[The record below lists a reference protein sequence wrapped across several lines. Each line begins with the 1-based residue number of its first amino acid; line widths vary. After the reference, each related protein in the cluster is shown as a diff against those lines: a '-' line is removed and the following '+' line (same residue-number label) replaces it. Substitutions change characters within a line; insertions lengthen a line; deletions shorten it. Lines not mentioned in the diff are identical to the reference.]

1 MKAKKVVHNFFE
13 LDRKDR
19 KMFMLQVNTISTIAV
34 GLFKLLFGILYS
46 SIWFYINAVFYAI
59 LGYSKYRSI
68 RDYRR
73 IKKTKNIKTKKSIT
87 YKNYLYNGL
96 LLVLLGIAY
105 FLINLMILKTGKT
118 NNNLK
123 GYLIYITVI
132 LSISSITTAII
143 SLTKYNHKDDPIV
156 AAACQGN
163 ISKALTSVVLAQ
175 VVLLD
180 EFGPHTSNIIKIDA
194 ITGFI
199 VGIIIVML
207 GIRMVF
213 KIKKEHKIIYEI
225 E

>member
-1 MKAKKVVHNFFE
+1 MKAKKVVHKFFE

-19 KMFMLQVNTISTIAV
+19 KMYMLQVNTISTIAV
-34 GLFKLLFGILYS
+34 GLFKLFFGILYT

-73 IKKTKNIKTKKSIT
+73 VKKTKNLKAKKSIT
-87 YKNYLYNGL
+87 YKNYLYNGW

-105 FLINLMILKTGKT
+105 FGINLIILKTGKT

-123 GYLIYITVI
+123 GYLIYLTAI
-132 LSISSITTAII
+132 LSVSSIISAII
-143 SLTKYNHKDDPIV
+143 SLTIYNHKDDPIV

-163 ISKALTSVVLAQ
+163 ISKALTSVVLTQ

-180 EFGPHTSNIIKIDA
+180 EFGPHTSKIVKIDA
-194 ITGFI
+194 ITGFV
-199 VGIIIVML
+199 VGLIIVLL
-207 GIRMVF
+207 GLKMVY
-213 KIKKEHKIIYEI
+213 KIIKEHKIIYEI